1 MMLNSAI
8 VQIVDFCVQRRWQVV
23 IFGILLAVASAMY
36 DVRRFSITTDTDSLI
51 SQKLRWHQR
60 QLALSKAFP
69 QRGILAVVSA
79 ATPENAEQA
88 TNTLEK
94 ELSKQSGMFHSV
106 VQADSG
112 EFFQHNGLLFEPLSD
127 VKKSLEGLSR
137 ARLLI
142 EELAS
147 DPSLRGAMKTLSF
160 VTGGVQGGE
169 VKLDQLVWPLS
180 LADRT
185 LSGVL
190 AGKPATFSWQELIQ
204 GSPSP
209 ASRLHHFIEIEPVLD
224 FGALQPGGKATA
236 AIRRSAADLK
246 LGETFG
252 AKVALTGPVPLNDD
266 QFSVIRQSALRD
278 TLSALLGALIILWL
292 ALRSWKIVASVFF
305 SLMVG
310 LAATA
315 ALGIAMVGAFNLISI
330 AFFVLFVGLGVDFGI
345 QFSVRY
351 RSERYEQPDLR
362 KALRNAASKVSDPLA
377 LAAAATAVAFFSFLP
392 TSYKGLF
399 ELGLIAGCGMLIAF
413 ICSIT
418 FVPAMLAIVK
428 PPGESAAVGF
438 SSLAP
443 LDDVLQRHRIVVIIA
458 TIGVVLVGTPLLFR
472 VPLDFNPINLENP
485 NAPSV
490 VTYRELQADPE
501 TRGNDADVLA
511 TSLDEANAV
520 ARRLAA
526 LPEVARTRTLNNFIP
541 DDQDEKISAVK
552 LAAHSLGPALN
563 LAHQQSA
570 PSDQDTVDAIRKTAN
585 DLTRV
590 AGNVAGPGAE
600 AARHVSGLLQRL
612 ADSNIATRSNAEAA
626 IVPSL
631 VHDLEGLRDSLDP
644 HLVTVNT
651 LPPDLVRDWISPDG
665 HARAEALPKGNANDS
680 KVLKKFATAV
690 LAAEPSTTGP
700 AVSLY
705 ESGRTVIGAFIEAG
719 FLALAAI
726 TLLLLVALRRIT
738 DVLLTLI
745 PLLLAGAVT
754 LEICALTGIAINFAN
769 IIALPLLLGVGVAF
783 KIYYIMAWRDGKT
796 GLLQSALTRAVI
808 FSAMTNAVA
817 FGSMWASDY
826 PGISSMGRMM
836 ALALVCTM
844 GAAVLFQPVLMGKP
858 RQIKADSRVNKHPG
872 VTPPS
877 FDG

>member
-8 VQIVDFCVQRRWQVV
+8 IQIVDFCVQRRWQVV
-23 IFGILLAVASAMY
+23 VFGILLAVASATY

-51 SQKLRWHQR
+51 SQKLPWHQR

-69 QRGILAVVSA
+69 QKGILVVVTA

-88 TNTLEK
+88 TNELEK
-94 ELSKQSGMFHSV
+94 GLSQHPDLFHSV
-106 VQADSG
+106 IQADSG
-112 EFFQHNGLLFEPLSD
+112 EFFQHNGMLFEPLSD
-127 VKKSLEGLSR
+127 VKKSLDGLSK
-137 ARLLI
+137 AQLLI

-147 DPSLRGAMKTLSF
+147 DPSLRGVMKALSF

-169 VKLDQLVWPLS
+169 IKLDRLVWPLS
-180 LADRT
+180 MADRT
-185 LSGVL
+185 LSDVL

-204 GSPSP
+204 GSPSS
-209 ASRLHHFIEIEPVLD
+209 ASRLHHFIEVEPVLD
-224 FGALQPGGKATA
+224 FRALQPGGKATD
-236 AIRRSAADLK
+236 AIRRSASDLK
-246 LGETFG
+246 LGEKFG
-252 AKVALTGPVPLNDD
+252 AKVAFTGPVPLNDD

-305 SLMVG
+305 GLMVG

-315 ALGIAMVGAFNLISI
+315 ALGVAMVGAFNLISI

-351 RSERYEQPDLR
+351 RSERYDQPDLR
-362 KALRNAASKVSDPLA
+362 KALRNAADKVSNPLT

-443 LDDVLQRHRIVVIIA
+443 VDDFLQRHRIAVIAI
-458 TIGVVLVGTPLLFR
+458 TIGVVLAGTPMLFR
-472 VPLDFNPINLENP
+472 VPVDFNPINLENP

-490 VTYRELQADPE
+490 VTYRELQGDPE

-511 TSLDEANAV
+511 KSLDEANAV
-520 ARRLAA
+520 AKRLAA
-526 LPEVARTRTLNNFIP
+526 LPEVARTRTLSSFIP
-541 DDQDEKISAVK
+541 DDQDEKIAAIK
-552 LAAHSLGPALN
+552 LAARSLGPALN
-563 LAHQQSA
+563 PAHRQPA

-585 DLTRV
+585 DLSKV
-590 AGNVAGPGAE
+590 AGNATGPGAE
-600 AARHVSGLLQRL
+600 AARRVSGLLMRL
-612 ADSNIATRSNAEAA
+612 AESNVATRSNAEAA
-626 IVPSL
+626 VIPSL
-631 VHDLEGLRDSLDP
+631 VHDLDQLRDSLDP
-644 HLVTVNT
+644 HPVAVKT
-651 LPPDLVRDWISPDG
+651 LPPDLVRDWVSPDG
-665 HARAEALPKGNANDS
+665 QARAEALPKGNANDS
-680 KVLKKFATAV
+680 QVLKKFATAV
-690 LAAEPSTTGP
+690 LAAEPLATGP
-700 AVSLY
+700 SVSLY
-705 ESGRTVIGAFIEAG
+705 ESGRTVIAAFIEAG
-719 FLALAAI
+719 VLALAAI
-726 TLLLLVALRRIT
+726 TVLLLIALRRLT

-754 LEICALTGIAINFAN
+754 LEICALTGTAINFAN

-783 KIYYIMAWRDGKT
+783 KIYYITAWRDGKT

-817 FGSMWASDY
+817 FGSMWASNY

-844 GAAVLFQPVLMGKP
+844 AAAVLFQPVLMGTP
-858 RQIKADSRVNKHPG
+858 RQIKADSPVNKRPG
-872 VTPPS
+872 
-877 FDG
+877 